1 VVSNIVFTGHDQS
14 RPLWRYPDFG
24 PHVIFM
30 SNVIGRTIREQ
41 MREESKYL
49 RSHLQ
54 AREAIKEIVEMPDQ
68 QADRLLRSLEQNKGE
83 LSNVLAKEMPILTK
97 PEIWKA
103 ITEVVAEAMQE
114 DELIDSSVID
124 RYHPNMPA
132 GK

>member
-1 VVSNIVFTGHDQS
+1 
-14 RPLWRYPDFG
+14 
-24 PHVIFM
+24 M
-30 SNVIGRTIREQ
+30 SNVIARTISEQ

-49 RSHLQ
+49 RGHIQ

-97 PEIWKA
+97 PEVWKA
-103 ITEVVAEAMQE
+103 ITEVVAKAMQE
-114 DELIDSSVID
+114 EELIDSSVID
-124 RYHPNMPA
+124 RYRPNVPA